1 MNFSLNANLSNL
13 NLMDL
18 NKYYDI
24 NLVSGNINL
33 STNLK
38 GKFEKGKEVYKNVY
52 GNSLISSKQIIIK
65 NFNLNALKSGITK
78 LDNLSEINNV
88 RKALFNGNTNIKDQ
102 KINFVHDKETI
113 KIPITKVNIDEGFI
127 TTSGNY
133 NINNNNL
140 NVISKYESDQN
151 KLLSLFSLK
160 TTGKISKPLTQ
171 ISFDE
176 GAVKSIVEKVAQK
189 KLKKVIEE
197 KLEKK
202 FDNIIDKL
210 LE

>member
-113 KIPITKVNIDEGFI
+113 KIPITKVN
-127 TTSGNY
+127 
-133 NINNNNL
+133 
-140 NVISKYESDQN
+140 YE
-151 KLLSLFSLK
+151 LL
-160 TTGKISKPLTQ
+160 
-171 ISFDE
+171 
-176 GAVKSIVEKVAQK
+176 
-189 KLKKVIEE
+189 
-197 KLEKK
+197 
-202 FDNIIDKL
+202 
-210 LE
+210 